1 LPDESVAYD
10 HFIVTERLV
19 LNDLQVAHTG
29 IGILRMDSFLKVALR
44 DYVVGL
50 TIFDIE
56 LQRLQ
61 D

>member
-1 LPDESVAYD
+1 LPDESVAYN